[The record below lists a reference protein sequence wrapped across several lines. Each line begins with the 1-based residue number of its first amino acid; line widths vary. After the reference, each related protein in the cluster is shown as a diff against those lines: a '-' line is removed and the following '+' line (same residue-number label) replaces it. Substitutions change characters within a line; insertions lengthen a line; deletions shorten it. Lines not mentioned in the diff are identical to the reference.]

1 MLLVSLE
8 FLTSSHGKRFSHLLL
23 YLFIEDSIISRRKL
37 LANRTNMYRCFNGLW
52 MRMLHF
58 KFQSVQCVWWVAHH
72 SMIRSSHCTPKCL
85 WIFLSRPPAMNL
97 SLPPLLQQTLPRQ
110 ILIGWTRK
118 NIPVDWRRHAYHFHA
133 LCNTINPILISIF
146 RPLLPWHPRLVI
158 CSCIFVHVYRIHQK
172 KTKKSMIVSRVQLVH
187 VLLLMFP
194 FCWILFTESKTGVH
208 VDNRGN
214 YLWLAPRQRWIH
226 SDFSYAW
233 IWIRHYSSTCSI
245 ILFEVGI
252 QGGYFSLV

>member
-1 MLLVSLE
+1 
-8 FLTSSHGKRFSHLLL
+8 
-23 YLFIEDSIISRRKL
+23 
-37 LANRTNMYRCFNGLW
+37 
-52 MRMLHF
+52 
-58 KFQSVQCVWWVAHH
+58 
-72 SMIRSSHCTPKCL
+72 
-85 WIFLSRPPAMNL
+85 MNL
-97 SLPPLLQQTLPRQ
+97 SLPPACYESFSPSTTSTNPASPNPHRLNSKEHSCWLKRAPWWD
-110 ILIGWTRK
+110 LITSM
-118 NIPVDWRRHAYHFHA
+118 HS
-133 LCNTINPILISIF
+133 CNTINPILISIF